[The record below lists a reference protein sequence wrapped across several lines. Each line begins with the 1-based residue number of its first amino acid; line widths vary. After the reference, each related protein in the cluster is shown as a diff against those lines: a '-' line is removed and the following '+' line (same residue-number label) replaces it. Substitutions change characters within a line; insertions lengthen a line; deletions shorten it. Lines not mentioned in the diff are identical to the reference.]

1 MFRKMRRMDKAMDE
15 AAALELL
22 KKCEYGV
29 ISTIGSDG
37 YPYGVPVNY
46 AYKDG
51 IIYFHCATEGHKL
64 DNIKENSK
72 VSFCAVGN
80 TKLIPDKFS
89 TKYESVI
96 LFGNAS
102 IVEDDNEK
110 KEALREI
117 IKKYSPDFI
126 ESGEK
131 YIASDFTKANIV
143 KVKIEHIT
151 GKKAK
156 E

>member
-51 IIYFHCATEGHKL
+51 TIYFHCATEGHKL

-131 YIASDFTKANIV
+131 YIASDFIKANIV